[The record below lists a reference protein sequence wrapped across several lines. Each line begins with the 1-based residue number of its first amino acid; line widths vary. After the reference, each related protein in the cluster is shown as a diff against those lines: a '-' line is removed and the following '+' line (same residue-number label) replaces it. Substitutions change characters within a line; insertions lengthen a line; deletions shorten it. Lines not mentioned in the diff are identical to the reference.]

1 MADSAAR
8 LAADVAATRKSAT
21 RTPHRSE
28 AKDRC
33 RDRRMMT
40 SKLDHCSQANGRIN
54 ILIILV
60 SCSFAIHHQIC
71 RQSRGTCDSEP
82 PSSAGRQPSLWTS
95 ADFAYVEQPFPADW
109 CFSGNQSK
117 REGKGSGL
125 ASADDAALIRS
136 PGHDSQTMEDLLG
149 RSFHRAGWIRAAAGQ
164 GPPLVSGHRWSVA
177 AAGSQRRR
185 ASAAPGPRRLKVVA
199 PFDRAAGAS

>member
-109 CFSGNQSK
+109 CFSGNQSNS
-117 REGKGSGL
+117 EGAGSGL
-125 ASADDAALIRS
+125 ARADDAALIRS

-164 GPPLVSGHRWSVA
+164 GPPLVRSDDEHRQLQGLADSRSLPHLIVQRARRDGSGS
-177 AAGSQRRR
+177 
-185 ASAAPGPRRLKVVA
+185 P
-199 PFDRAAGAS
+199 